1 MMGTIKQLL
10 RPDWRYVDV
19 PGGYEIHG
27 ELITNGIT
35 IHVRRSYNR
44 VFVAVGEVPEHGS
57 PEVTP
62 QQAVQIIRQAARL

>member
-1 MMGTIKQLL
+1 MGTIKQLL
-10 RPDWRYVDV
+10 RPDWRLVDI

-27 ELITNGIT
+27 ELTTNGIP
-35 IHVRRSYNR
+35 IHVRRCDGR

-62 QQAVQIIRQAARL
+62 REAVEIIRRAARR